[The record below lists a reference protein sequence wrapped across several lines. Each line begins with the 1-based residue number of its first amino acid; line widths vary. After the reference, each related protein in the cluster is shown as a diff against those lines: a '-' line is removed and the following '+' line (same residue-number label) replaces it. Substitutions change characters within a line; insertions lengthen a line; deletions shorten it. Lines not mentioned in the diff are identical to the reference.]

1 MKKVFQN
8 KVVQGLLETAIWED
22 VSENADAESY
32 EMEAGEC
39 KYEGEITFDFK
50 IVEFELYET
59 FDEEEE
65 IVEIIEITEVKDIN
79 PDKLLEASDI
89 EYSTSN
95 RSKSYYLQLADGE
108 HRVSDHKRPA
118 IVDGLIAHEHVYEN
132 EHICGGEKEIY
143 DTIKELV
150 IADRYFKE
158 FEAQCENIRKE
169 RR

>member
-8 KVVQGLLETAIWED
+8 KVVQGLLESAIWED
-22 VSENADAESY
+22 VAENADAESY

-65 IVEIIEITEVKDIN
+65 EMVETIEITDVEDID

-89 EYSTSN
+89 EF
-95 RSKSYYLQLADGE
+95 SKSNQSNSYYIKLADGE

-118 IVDGLIAHEHVYEN
+118 IVDGFIAHEHVYEN
-132 EHICGGEKEIY
+132 EHICDGEKEIY
-143 DTIKELV
+143 DTIKEL
-150 IADRYFKE
+150 IRE
-158 FEAQCENIRKE
+158 EAK
-169 RR
+169 

>member
-8 KVVQGLLETAIWED
+8 KVVQGLLESAIWED
-22 VSENADAESY
+22 VAENADAESY
-32 EMEAGEC
+32 EIEQGDC

-65 IVEIIEITEVKDIN
+65 EMVETIEITDVEDID

-89 EYSTSN
+89 EFSKSN
-95 RSKSYYLQLADGE
+95 QSKSYYIKLADGE

-118 IVDGLIAHEHVYEN
+118 IVDGFIAHEHVYEN
-132 EHICGGEKEIY
+132 EHICDGEKEIY
-143 DTIKELV
+143 DTIKEL
-150 IADRYFKE
+150 IME
-158 FEAQCENIRKE
+158 EAK
-169 RR
+169 